1 MASSIRYQFTPGPVG
16 EMLRSASLAST
27 VAIPLSGTLVIT
39 TGHVGVDIKTGQLV
53 TSSIE
58 DEFNAVFD
66 CLDAALKNAGVSQG
80 LATAHKLVAYF
91 IHAEHEAKM
100 LGLFRKRYRGHTP
113 TLTSVVV
120 AALVNPGMHLE
131 LQAEAIADH

>member
-1 MASSIRYQFTPGPVG
+1 M
-16 EMLRSASLAST
+16 
-27 VAIPLSGTLVIT
+27 
-39 TGHVGVDIKTGQLV
+39 KTGQLI

-66 CLDAALKNAGVSQG
+66 CLDAALNNAGVSQG

-91 IHAEHEAKM
+91 TNAEHEAKM
-100 LGLFRKRYRGHTP
+100 LALFRARYPGHTP

-131 LQAEAIADH
+131 LQAEAISDH

>member
-1 MASSIRYQFTPGPVG
+1 MASSSRYQFTPGPVG

-27 VAIPLSGTLVIT
+27 VSIPLSGTLVIT
-39 TGHVGVDIKTGQLV
+39 TGHVGVDMKTGQLI

-66 CLDAALKNAGVSQG
+66 CLDAALNNAGVSQG

-91 IHAEHEAKM
+91 TNAEHEAKM
-100 LGLFRKRYRGHTP
+100 LALFRARYPGHTP

-131 LQAEAIADH
+131 LQAEAISDH